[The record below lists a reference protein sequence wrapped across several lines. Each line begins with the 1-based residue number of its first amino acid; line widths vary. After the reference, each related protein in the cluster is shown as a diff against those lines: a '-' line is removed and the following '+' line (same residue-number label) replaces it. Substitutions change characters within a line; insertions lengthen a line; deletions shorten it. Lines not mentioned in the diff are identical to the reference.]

1 MEKGTVP
8 ISIREDKMGINSIGF
23 PRMHKDSGEK
33 RDFLP
38 EFFKLFTAHGKS
50 KIFLEEGYGSAMGYS
65 NDDYL
70 AVNPKISFVSHE
82 ESYKSDL
89 VIVLR
94 APEMYEIDWMKKG
107 AILLSMLHFDTR
119 EFRNGYLKDK
129 GIYCYSMDSI
139 KNDEGVRMVV
149 NYYGTAYSGAS
160 IAFDALKKNRLDFY
174 ALNRNPITVSI
185 MGFGAIGLNAAKA
198 FKNLSNREFLGKE
211 EKLPGLIIKMLTRSI
226 TGDEKQLA
234 QLLPDTDILVDATWR
249 SDPSKAIVSNSLVG
263 LLPEHAVILD
273 LTADPYDTKI
283 KPMQIKGIEGIP
295 TGSLAHCVIEPGDLD
310 YGKVPEGVVKDNK
323 RTVVSCNAWPGVYPV
338 EAMAVYGKQLRPFV
352 KLIIQKGTDLE
363 ASEDVPLCE
372 RALKKASL
380 EYFDE
385 FGME

>member
-1 MEKGTVP
+1 MYIK
-8 ISIREDKMGINSIGF
+8 SIGF
-23 PRMHKDSGEK
+23 PRMHKDAGEK

-38 EFFKLFTAHGKS
+38 KFFGLFTAYEES

-65 NDDYL
+65 HDDYI
-70 AVNPKISFVSHE
+70 AANPKISFVSHE

-94 APEMYEIDWMKKG
+94 APEMYEIDWMKRG
-107 AILLSMLHFDTR
+107 SILLSMLHFDTR
-119 EFRNGYLKDK
+119 EFRNGYLKER

-160 IAFDALKKNRLDFY
+160 IAFGALKKNRLDFF
-174 ALNRNPITVSI
+174 ALNREPIVVSI

-198 FKNLSNREFLGKE
+198 FKNLSNREFLCKE
-211 EKLPGLIIKMLTRSI
+211 EKLPGLIIRMLTRSI
-226 TGDEKQLA
+226 TGDEKQLEKV
-234 QLLPDTDILVDATWR
+234 LPDTDILVDATWR
-249 SDPSKAIVSNSLVG
+249 SDPSKAIVSNRLIG
-263 LLPEHAVILD
+263 FLPEHAVILD

-295 TGSLAHCVIEPGDLD
+295 TGSLAHCIIEPGDSH
-310 YGKVPEGVVKDNK
+310 YGKVPEGVDKDNK

-338 EAMAVYGKQLRPFV
+338 EAMGVYGKQLKPFV
-352 KLIIQKGTDLE
+352 RILLDKGIKLEYT
-363 ASEDVPLCE
+363 EDAGQCE